1 MNKQKKIV
9 RNPEKKNENSKVRR
23 DAWSPVSKMQLKHK
37 INGRSVFVAKFKPL
51 KTYNYDEVVDFVK
64 GMRKNLA
71 GSDVKTI
78 QIGFELSNN
87 QHYSGRMTNIDDDI
101 DVQDFRNLY
110 DGDYALL
117 GFSIYLS

>member
-78 QIGFELSNN
+78 QI
-87 QHYSGRMTNIDDDI
+87 
-101 DVQDFRNLY
+101 
-110 DGDYALL
+110 
-117 GFSIYLS
+117 